1 MRPACINVCNAEMLV
16 VNFTHFCAGFHLV
29 EEALLSV
36 SVHSDE
42 VGLCGPRKGCQR
54 KKGPDPH
61 PTHSHVS
68 RHKTR
73 PQGLLRSKFISEVDV
88 DALFKSNLPKNRGYP
103 ADFSQIRR

>member
-1 MRPACINVCNAEMLV
+1 MNVCNAQMLV
-16 VNFTHFCAGFHLV
+16 VNFTHFCAGFHFV

-42 VGLCGPRKGCQR
+42 VSLSGPRKGSQR

-73 PQGLLRSKFISEVDV
+73 PQGFLRTKFICEFDGET
-88 DALFKSNLPKNRGYP
+88 LIKSNSPQNRGYP